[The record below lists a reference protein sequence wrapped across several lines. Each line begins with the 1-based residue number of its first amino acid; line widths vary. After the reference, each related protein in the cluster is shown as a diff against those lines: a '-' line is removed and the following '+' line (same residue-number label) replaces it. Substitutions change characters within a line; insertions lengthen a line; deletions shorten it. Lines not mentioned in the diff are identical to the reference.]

1 MVVEQKWQQ
10 GGTVVDNHVVIPIMQ
25 TIIDAMPIA
34 QMIIFVGDDNGDG
47 GRGNGGGGSDA
58 TL

>member
-1 MVVEQKWQQ
+1 
-10 GGTVVDNHVVIPIMQ
+10 MQ